1 MSFTQPRHRLSA
13 GRLPASAAF
22 LLQASVVVFFLAASA
37 APTPLYAL
45 YQARW
50 GFSPITT
57 TVVFGIYALAVLISL
72 LVVGS
77 LSDHVGRR
85 PVLLAAI
92 GGQAVA
98 MLVFITASGVTEL
111 MAARVIQG
119 LATGAAAGAVGAG
132 LLDLNKTRGTLAN
145 AVAPVIGTATGA
157 LGSGL
162 LVQYLPD
169 PSRLV
174 YLVLFVIF
182 GAQAAGVTMMAES
195 SPRKDG
201 ALASLRPRF
210 SLPAAVRTPLLG
222 AIPALVAVWS
232 LAGLYGALGP
242 ALVTLVTGRSSFVL
256 GGLALFVLAASGA
269 VTVVLLRSAPPAA
282 VMLIGCIGLL
292 TGVAVTLAALSLSS
306 AAVFFAG
313 TAVAGAG
320 FGGGFQGAIRT
331 VLPFVPAHQRSGVL
345 SLIYVVSYLALGL
358 PAVIAGFL
366 VVHGGGIP
374 DTGREYGVAVMVL
387 AALALAG
394 LARTERV
401 RRATG
406 PAVERV
412 TVAVEDPAS
421 RVAGSGAPV
430 PASRVAGSAGPVPD
444 HAGLMRQ
451 YAGAIAV
458 PVPVPVPVAQ
468 SGGRER

>member
-1 MSFTQPRHRLSA
+1 MSFTQARHRRSA
-13 GRLPASAAF
+13 GRLPAGAAF
-22 LLQASVVVFFLAASA
+22 LLQASIVVFFLAASS

-57 TVVFGIYALAVLISL
+57 TVVFGIYALAVLVSL

-92 GGQAVA
+92 AGQAAA
-98 MLVFITASGVTEL
+98 MVVFITASGVTEL

-119 LATGAAAGAVGAG
+119 LATGAAAGTVGAG
-132 LLDLNKTRGTLAN
+132 LLDLSKTRGTLAN

-157 LGSGL
+157 LGSGI

-174 YLVLFVIF
+174 YMVLFVIF
-182 GAQAAGVTMMAES
+182 AAQAVGVTLMAES

-210 SLPAAVRTPLLG
+210 SLPATVRGPLLS
-222 AIPALVAVWS
+222 ATPALVAVWS

-242 ALVTLVTGRSSFVL
+242 ALVTLVTGQSSFVL

-269 VTVVLLRSAPPAA
+269 VTVVLLRSAPPAT
-282 VMLIGCIGLL
+282 VMLIGGIGLL
-292 TGVAVTLAALSLSS
+292 AGVAVTLVALSLSS
-306 AAVFFAG
+306 TALFFAG

-331 VLPFVPAHQRSGVL
+331 VLPVVPAQHRSGVL

-374 DTGREYGVAVMVL
+374 ETAREYGVAVMVL

-394 LARTERV
+394 LART
-401 RRATG
+401 RRAG
-406 PAVERV
+406 RV
-412 TVAVEDPAS
+412 ADQVAVPDQIAMPEV
-421 RVAGSGAPV
+421 VAVPV
-430 PASRVAGSAGPVPD
+430 PASSAATSAAPAPD
-444 HAGLMRQ
+444 YSEYMRQ
-451 YAGAIAV
+451 YSEAFRV
-458 PVPVPVPVAQ
+458 PLAHYV
-468 SGGRER
+468 GNRR

>member
-1 MSFTQPRHRLSA
+1 MSFTQARHRRRA

-22 LLQASVVVFFLAASA
+22 VLQASVVVFFLAASA

-132 LLDLNKTRGTLAN
+132 LLDLSKTRGILAN

-157 LGSGL
+157 LGSGI

-169 PSRLV
+169 PSGLV

-182 GAQAAGVTMMAES
+182 LAQAAGVTLMAES

-201 ALASLRPRF
+201 ALASLRPQF
-210 SLPAAVRTPLLG
+210 SLPATVRGPLLG

-242 ALVTLVTGRSSFVL
+242 ALITLITGRSSFVL

-269 VTVVLLRSAPPAA
+269 VTVVLLRSAPPAT
-282 VMLIGCIGLL
+282 VMLIGCAGLL
-292 TGVAVTLAALSLSS
+292 AGVAVTLAALSLSS
-306 AAVFFAG
+306 ATVFFAG

-374 DTGREYGVAVMVL
+374 ETAREYGVAVMVL
-387 AALALAG
+387 AGLALAG
-394 LARTERV
+394 LARTG
-401 RRATG
+401 RARMAAGRTAG
-406 PAVERV
+406 P
-412 TVAVEDPAS
+412 VAVPDRRPSVSA
-421 RVAGSGAPV
+421 APV
-430 PASRVAGSAGPVPD
+430 PGYAEV
-444 HAGLMRQ
+444 MRQ
-451 YAGAIAV
+451 YADAV
-458 PVPVPVPVAQ
+458 PVPVQVAQ
-468 SGGRER
+468 SGGRGR